1 MFTLS
6 TPSLRPTDLFRDVD
20 AACTAEGAR
29 RALFAR
35 IAPFC
40 VDPTWRVTLRA
51 GPTGYDVTL
60 TYRPTGAC
68 YHAHIAQTDRTEG
81 TDRRVA

>member
-1 MFTLS
+1 MVTLP
-6 TPSLRPTDLFRDVD
+6 TPSRRPADLFRDVD
-20 AACTAEGAR
+20 AARTAEGAR

-40 VDPTWRVTLRA
+40 ADPTWRVTLRG

-60 TYRPTGAC
+60 TNRPTGAC
-68 YHAHIAQTDRTEG
+68 YHAHIAQTDHTKG
-81 TDRRVA
+81 TGRRVA

>member
-1 MFTLS
+1 MVTLS
-6 TPSLRPTDLFRDVD
+6 TLSVHSEDFFRDVD
-20 AACTAEGAR
+20 AVCTAEGAPH
-29 RALFAR
+29 ALFAR

-60 TYRPTGAC
+60 TNRPTGAC
-68 YHAHIAQTDRTEG
+68 YHAHIAQTGRTG
-81 TDRRVA
+81 GNDRRAA